1 MKFFLIQWPERDVLK
16 LTMPRSFR
24 RFFKKCCVIIDCTEI
39 FMERPSDLLARAQ
52 MWSNYKHHSTM
63 KFLIG
68 ITPQGTVSFVSRCA
82 GGRISNKEITEQSGI
97 MDHLLPGKIYCY
109 SMLLSFFDTP

>member
-1 MKFFLIQWPERDVLK
+1 
-16 LTMPRSFR
+16 MPLSFR

-52 MWSNYKHHSTM
+52 VRSNYKYHSTM

-68 ITPQGTVSFVSRCA
+68 IIPQGTVSFVAKCA
-82 GGRISNKEITEQSGI
+82 GGYISDKEITEQSGI
-97 MDHLLPGKIYCY
+97 MDYLLPGKI
-109 SMLLSFFDTP
+109 L